1 MEGEDFYELTEQY
14 VVLYKDGIEL
24 GSGRL
29 CISIFENI
37 WDEDDEYHIRQE
49 YDSFMVLNGKLMI
62 PNVDYDDDDTV
73 WDEEREHSVG
83 DIDEIEEIFDE
94 LKKLLIKN

>member
-1 MEGEDFYELTEQY
+1 
-14 VVLYKDGIEL
+14 
-24 GSGRL
+24 
-29 CISIFENI
+29 
-37 WDEDDEYHIRQE
+37 
-49 YDSFMVLNGKLMI
+49 MI

-83 DIDEIEEIFDE
+83 DIDEIQEIFDE

>member
-1 MEGEDFYELTEQY
+1 MEEDDFYELTEQY
-14 VVLYKDGIEL
+14 VVLYKDGKEL

-29 CISIFENI
+29 CISIFENL
-37 WDEDDEYHIRQE
+37 WNEDDEDHTRQE

-62 PNVDYDDDDTV
+62 RNVDYDDDDTV

-83 DIDEIEEIFDE
+83 DIDEIQEIFDE
-94 LKKLLIKN
+94 LKKLLIKK